1 MSQIAYAFLQNK
13 LELDK
18 ERVKQIV
25 EDRRMITANSGLWKG
40 SAEQR
45 SLYHKTIGTVFSYVS
60 REGDRKRE
68 TNREELRKIQ

>member
-45 SLYHKTIGTVFSYVS
+45 SLYHKTIGTVFSYVCFKVYDMG
-60 REGDRKRE
+60 E
-68 TNREELRKIQ
+68 